1 VDVESTCE
9 FEKEGSKRTQDN
21 QGHVPRSKDARW
33 YEAGREKVCMCVCMA
48 MGWRCVSCLILLAGE
63 SRQDENEIRRKRG
76 KCNTTSGTSWPC
88 LGDTRGLEFTV
99 LHMDIYIGS
108 GNYKQS
114 RLGPYSK
121 KKGCSRLW
129 EMSM

>member
-1 VDVESTCE
+1 
-9 FEKEGSKRTQDN
+9 
-21 QGHVPRSKDARW
+21 
-33 YEAGREKVCMCVCMA
+33 MA